1 MAFEE
6 ISDDEWSQHT
16 FKSSRV
22 LKRRN
27 QTPTQPPP
35 PIDSFAYNPK
45 ASSAAGTSTTT
56 VVLSDDDDFDL
67 VAHGGSR
74 RAAQS
79 QRVPKHL
86 HNGPPSRATP
96 STGSFRHNP
105 KPSKGAGAVGVSDS
119 EDDDFDLIGNDLD
132 LPASNSRTSTS
143 SLRHKGKSQRPV
155 KRPRHSPHSRAPPP
169 VNSSRRNPK
178 TSKAAATVGIS
189 DSEGG
194 EFELTDHGDFDLCS
208 SLPKTPRLSRNMKS
222 QGVLKHPQHRLHPH
236 DNMHMFHHPK
246 PSKGAASAGQS
257 DSSDDDFDIPASL
270 SRTSRP
276 RRTAGRRLITADMGT
291 SEEDEDLDL
300 SDDDFDYQDPRPL
313 RQRPTGHRS
322 SVENGRGTAGH
333 PLITLATETSEEDT
347 DLDLVDD
354 DFDYQDPRPLRQRS
368 SGRRFVIGSDDDSDV
383 PVADGVKEVE
393 EDDGVNWSELENE
406 DEEEDYNGEKS
417 AHVEEHDGDVVGM
430 ALRKCSRISADLR
443 QELFGSSTRNC
454 ESYAEIDASM
464 CGIVTQDDV
473 DAACASQRSGFEPV
487 LKPYQLVGVNFLLL
501 LHRKSIG
508 GAILADEM
516 GLGKTVQAVTYLTL
530 LRHLYNDPG
539 PHLIV
544 CPASVLENWERE
556 LRKWCPS
563 FTIVMFHGAG
573 RTAYSK
579 ELSSLGKAGCPAPFN
594 VLLVGYSLFE
604 RRSAQQKD
612 DRKALKRWRWSCVL
626 MDEAHVLKDKGSFRW
641 RNLMAVAQHARQ
653 RLMLTGT
660 PLQNDLHELWSLL
673 EFMMPD
679 IFATGDVDLK
689 KLLNAE
695 DHELISRIKSI
706 LGPFILRRLKS
717 DVMQQLVPKIQH
729 VKFVFMGTEQSKSY
743 KNAIDEYRAAC
754 QARSAKSVTD
764 ISINVAGLIPK
775 RQISNYFTQFR
786 KIANHP
792 LLIRHVYSDKD
803 VDRIARLLYPKGA
816 FGFECSLE
824 RAIQELKS
832 YNDFNIHQLLIS
844 YGDEGTKG
852 VLTDEHVF
860 ASAKCQALA
869 ELLPSLANDGHRVLI
884 FSQWTTMLDILEWAL
899 EIIGVAYRRLDGGTP
914 VTERQTIVDTF
925 NNDLSIFACLLSTR
939 AGGQGL
945 NLIGADTVI
954 IHDMDFN
961 PQMDRQAEDRCHR
974 IGQQKPVTIYRL
986 VTKDSVDENIYEIAR
1001 RKLVLD
1007 AAILQS
1013 GAEFDNTTDVPE
1025 KTMGEILASLLLV

>member
-1 MAFEE
+1 MRRGYEE
-6 ISDDEWSQHT
+6 IDDDEWSNHS
-16 FKSSRV
+16 FKPSRV
-22 LKRRN
+22 LKRPSRGA
-27 QTPTQPPP
+27 QPDSQPPP
-35 PIDSFAYNPK
+35 PIDSFRYNPK
-45 ASSAAGTSTTT
+45 PSSSSAAAAATAT
-56 VVLSDDDDFDL
+56 VVLSDDDDDFEL
-67 VAHGGSR
+67 GEEERLR
-74 RAAQS
+74 RAGKS
-79 QRVPKHL
+79 TRVLNRPQRQHS
-86 HNGPPSRATP
+86 PPGRALP
-96 STGSFRHNP
+96 PRESFRYNP
-105 KPSKGAGAVGVSDS
+105 KPA
-119 EDDDFDLIGNDLD
+119 
-132 LPASNSRTSTS
+132 
-143 SLRHKGKSQRPV
+143 
-155 KRPRHSPHSRAPPP
+155 
-169 VNSSRRNPK
+169 
-178 TSKAAATVGIS
+178 KAAAAVSVS
-189 DSEGG
+189 DDDDDG
-194 EFELTDHGDFDLCS
+194 FDLE
-208 SLPKTPRLSRNMKS
+208 
-222 QGVLKHPQHRLHPH
+222 
-236 DNMHMFHHPK
+236 
-246 PSKGAASAGQS
+246 
-257 DSSDDDFDIPASL
+257 DDDFDIPS

-276 RRTAGRRLITADMGT
+276 RRTAGRRLATAVADL
-291 SEEDEDLDL
+291 SEEDDDLEL
-300 SDDDFDYQDPRPL
+300 ADDDFDHPDPRPT
-313 RQRPTGHRS
+313 RPR
-322 SVENGRGTAGH
+322 RATA
-333 PLITLATETSEEDT
+333 
-347 DLDLVDD
+347 
-354 DFDYQDPRPLRQRS
+354 
-368 SGRRFVIGSDDDSDV
+368 RRFVIKDDDDSDGDV
-383 PVADGVKEVE
+383 GASEVDGVEAE

-406 DEEEDYNGEKS
+406 DDEDGDYGETKVE
-417 AHVEEHDGDVVGM
+417 VEEGDVVGK
-430 ALRKCSRISADLR
+430 ALRKCARISADLR
-443 QELFGSSTRNC
+443 QELYGSSTRNC
-454 ESYAEIDASM
+454 ESYAEIDDSSVR
-464 CGIVTQDDV
+464 IVTQVWSFDSMDVSEQDDV
-473 DAACASQRSGFEPV
+473 DAACTSEESEFEPI

-501 LHRKSIG
+501 LHRKNIG

-556 LRKWCPS
+556 LKKWCPS
-563 FTIVMFHGAG
+563 FSIIMFHGAG

-579 ELSSLGKAGCPAPFN
+579 ELSSLGKAGYPPPFN
-594 VLLVGYSLFE
+594 VLLVCYSLFE

-679 IFATGDVDLK
+679 IFATGDIDLK

-729 VKFVFMGTEQSKSY
+729 VNFVTMDSEQFQAY
-743 KNAIDEYRAAC
+743 NYAIDEYRGAC
-754 QARSAKSVTD
+754 QARSAKST
-764 ISINVAGLIPK
+764 SNFSNNVVGLIPK
-775 RQISNYFTQFR
+775 RQISNYFMQFR

-792 LLIRHVYSDKD
+792 LLIRRIYSDKD
-803 VDRIARLLYPKGA
+803 VDRIAKLLYPKGA

-824 RAIQELKS
+824 RATQELRK
-832 YNDFNIHQLLIS
+832 YNDFAIHQLLVS
-844 YGDEGTKG
+844 YGDSGTKG
-852 VLTDEHVF
+852 ALTDEHVLG
-860 ASAKCQALA
+860 SAKCQALA

-884 FSQWTTMLDILEWAL
+884 FSQWTTMLDILEWTL
-899 EIIGVAYRRLDGGTP
+899 EVIGVTYRRLDGGTP

-925 NNDLSIFACLLSTR
+925 NNDRSIFACLLSTR

-986 VTKDSVDENIYEIAR
+986 VTKGSVDENIYEIAR

-1013 GAEFDNTTDVPE
+1013 GAELEDSTDVPE
-1025 KTMGEILASLLLV
+1025 KTMGEILASLLLVNIPIVMLEDFAHDQQNLIACLEDRFVVAILTVYCS